1 MLIDWFTV
9 IAQVIN
15 FLILVWLLKRFLY
28 RPILNAIDAREKRIA
43 DELGDADR
51 QKAEAKQE
59 REEFQQKNE
68 TFDKERNA
76 RLNQLTE
83 ETKKERTQILDS
95 VRQEANDLRTKLDT
109 ALVNEQRILQEE
121 LTRQARDE
129 VFAIARQA
137 LSDLAGTT
145 LEQRMT
151 DIFLQRLRELNDDG
165 KVSLKSAFTTST
177 QPLLVR
183 TAYKLPAEQREVIE
197 EAIKETLG
205 KDKQVQ
211 FETDANLL
219 SGIEMSSDGQK
230 IAWSISDYLASLSK
244 RIESLLKIETK
255 TKTNSATKGTH
266 ENGS

>member
-28 RPILNAIDAREKRIA
+28 RPILHAIDAREKRIA
-43 DELGDADR
+43 AELADADR

-68 TFDKERNA
+68 VFDKQRNA
-76 RLNQLTE
+76 QLNQVTE
-83 ETKKERTQILDS
+83 EAKKERSLLLDTA
-95 VRQEANDLRTKLDT
+95 RQEANDLRTKLDA
-109 ALVNEQRILQEE
+109 ALVNEQRVLQEE

-129 VFAIARQA
+129 VFAITRQA

-151 DIFLQRLRELNDDG
+151 EIFLQRLRELNDEDR
-165 KVSLKSAFTTST
+165 VNLKSAFATSIR
-177 QPLLVR
+177 PLLVR
-183 TAYKLPAEQREVIE
+183 TAYKLAAEQHEVIE
-197 EAIKETLG
+197 AAIKETLG
-205 KDKQVQ
+205 KDKQIQ
-211 FETDANLL
+211 FETDGNLV
-219 SGIEMSSDGQK
+219 SGIEMSADGQK
-230 IAWSISDYLASLSK
+230 IAWSIADYLASLSK
-244 RIESLLKIETK
+244 RIESLLKTETK
-255 TKTNSATKGTH
+255 TKNNSTTKGTH